1 MTPVF
6 LDPIC
11 HLITEV
17 LLWLPD
23 GSDTGG
29 GWLCGGVDLVHRAFI
44 QRVARR
50 ATEVADLRLVLAVN
64 GDASVAGLTALL
76 TTTMSTVPP
85 GPAVTVTPRP
95 VPLPRPP
102 VPGHRRRTATRR
114 CIRRSSTSGRSAS
127 VLPKPRRPTVH
138 GRPDTRRGNRS
149 SAIGQLAG
157 TRGC

>member
-11 HLITEV
+11 HLIAEV
-17 LLWLPD
+17 LLWFPD

-29 GWLCGGVDLVHRAFI
+29 GWLCGGADLVHRAFI

-50 ATEVADLRLVLAVN
+50 ATEVANLRLVLAVN
-64 GDASVAGLTALL
+64 GDASVAGLTTLL
-76 TTTMSTVPP
+76 TTTMSTVPSA
-85 GPAVTVTPRP
+85 PAVTVTPRP

-102 VPGHRRRTATRR
+102 VAGHRRRTATRH
-114 CIRRSSTSGRSAS
+114 CTRRSPASGRSPS
-127 VLPKPRRPTVH
+127 VLPKPRRPIVRS
-138 GRPDTRRGNRS
+138 RPDTRTGNRT
-149 SAIGQLAG
+149 SAVIELAG